1 MPFVKN
7 DPRINRNGAGTKQK
21 LVLEYRATHPGATKD
36 IAAKD
41 LNVSMTTIDRWW
53 DSAGNQIPVKYKYP
67 DMEKLKYI
75 EEKGDWI
82 DLRAAET
89 VEMEEG
95 EFRLI
100 DLGVAMKLPK
110 GYEAIFAPRSS
121 TFMRFGIIQANSIG
135 VIDESY
141 CGPDDY
147 WRFPAIALRKT
158 RIEKG
163 DRICQ
168 FRILPHQPSIIFALA
183 EDLDGENRGG
193 FGSTGKN

>member
-1 MPFVKN
+1 MHIKGREKIRFS
-7 DPRINRNGAGTKQK
+7 QK
-21 LVLEYRATHPGATKD
+21 KYKERKKKIEVQE
-36 IAAKD
+36 
-41 LNVSMTTIDRWW
+41 
-53 DSAGNQIPVKYKYP
+53 IPVKYEYP

-75 EEKGDWI
+75 EGKGDWI